1 MARPSDTGFS
11 LSRGKL
17 YNYLRKY
24 GTWEDGPIPESDS
37 VAICSPSQQERMLL
51 HREHGQPP
59 APCRVPAEDLAATH
73 HGQLLP
79 GPASKR
85 TPTSPSTHGPGGRFP
100 SRLAPAHGHRFA
112 GSAQISRCR
121 GGADGWPWEPSQ
133 RTLSECPA
141 CSDNVLPGSAR
152 AGGRGQTSTP
162 APGMLLSTEHVGLQ
176 DWQRPVC
183 PW

>member
-1 MARPSDTGFS
+1 MVPGKMVPFQS
-11 LSRGKL
+11 L
-17 YNYLRKY
+17 
-24 GTWEDGPIPESDS
+24 T
-37 VAICSPSQQERMLL
+37 
-51 HREHGQPP
+51 
-59 APCRVPAEDLAATH
+59 
-73 HGQLLP
+73 QLLFAALVSRRGCSSIGNTVSHQHHAGCQLRTWQQRTTGSSCP

-85 TPTSPSTHGPGGRFP
+85 TPTSPSTRGPGGRFP

-152 AGGRGQTSTP
+152 ADGRGQTSAP

-176 DWQRPVC
+176 DGQLSVW